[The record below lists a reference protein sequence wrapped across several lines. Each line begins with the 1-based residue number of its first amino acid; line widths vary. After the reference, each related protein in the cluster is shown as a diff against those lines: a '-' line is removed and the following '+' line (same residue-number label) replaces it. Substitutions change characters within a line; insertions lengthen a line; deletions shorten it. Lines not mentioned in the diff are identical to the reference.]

1 MRVLALFLVLAAP
14 MVLRPGAGELVTDHL
29 GTGAQTVRIMNA
41 DSEIGRFR
49 YEWQTQPNDRMRLVT
64 SGQVR
69 SKTFVDTLLYKR
81 HGLTPISEVSEFGGK
96 VKRWT
101 YDGSVFNFQE
111 LDDLLCSLPFTQGYQ
126 RILPLFSE
134 GDDSTEMDTVR
145 VLRRNAAGRRELR
158 FADPAIVATY
168 EIDERTRRIVR
179 HEYVLRKSGTVMRY
193 LSDTP
198 DTSTS
203 SAPPG

>member
-1 MRVLALFLVLAAP
+1 MRFLLLLIVLAAP
-14 MVLRPGAGELVTDHL
+14 TVLRPGASELATDHL
-29 GTGAQTVRIMNA
+29 GNRRQTVRIMKA
-41 DSEIGRFR
+41 DSEVGRFR
-49 YEWQTQPNDRMRLVT
+49 YEWRLQPDDRIRLVT
-64 SGQVR
+64 AGEVR
-69 SKTFVDTLLYKR
+69 SKTFVDTLLYQR
-81 HGLTPISEVSEFGGK
+81 HGLTPISEVSEFDGK

-111 LDDLLCSLPFTQGYQ
+111 LEDLLESLPLKKGYE

-145 VLRRNAAGRRELR
+145 IVSRATDGRWTLR
-158 FADPAIVATY
+158 FADAAIVATY
-168 EIDERTRRIVR
+168 EVDERTRRIVR
-179 HEYVLRKSGTVMRY
+179 HEHVSRKSGALIRY
-193 LSDTP
+193 LDTP